1 MEAVR
6 DLDRLRGALPRALR
20 IGTRPI
26 AGDDLHTRMRL
37 EPLRHRHGRALWQE
51 GDGLAALQV
60 DEDRAVGVAFA
71 QRPVIHAQHPG
82 RRGVRLRLPTEQA
95 QERVPADSQV
105 PRVAEAYPGF
115 PAQRHAERDEAL
127 GQPQGAARP
136 GSRDGGQAFGEDA
149 ARTGTFVA
157 QPCADPQLEGH
168 PILRPGQVCQG
179 APVVTMDTP
188 RWSGTERTGRT
199 DLGRLHAQG
208 DLRRGVID
216 LTRLEAQRGRIG
228 QQTGQDRR
236 LGIASRGTVQ
246 RWCRGSS
253 RMRPYVPTGLSL
265 IAGWWVIGA
274 TPGVSRGRLCCVYSA
289 GPSWL
294 AQCPAN
300 YCATRY

>member
-6 DLDRLRGALPRALR
+6 DLERLRGALPRALR

-60 DEDRAVGVAFA
+60 DEERAIGVAFP

-82 RRGVRLRLPTEQA
+82 RGGLWLWLPAQQA
-95 QERVPADSQV
+95 QERVPTHPHV
-105 PRVAEAYPGF
+105 PRVTEAYPGF
-115 PAQRHAERDEAL
+115 PAQRHAEGEEAL

-136 GSRDGGQAFGEDA
+136 GGRHRGQTLGEDA

-157 QPCADPQLEGH
+157 KPFADPQLEGN

-208 DLRRGVID
+208 DLRGSIID
-216 LTRLEAQRGRIG
+216 LAGLEAQRGRIG
-228 QQTGQDRR
+228 QQTGQD
-236 LGIASRGTVQ
+236 GRG
-246 RWCRGSS
+246 WCRDESGLLLLLMMSLGQRSVCVPTASGWS
-253 RMRPYVPTGLSL
+253 RMDMKIYTV
-265 IAGWWVIGA
+265 
-274 TPGVSRGRLCCVYSA
+274 
-289 GPSWL
+289 
-294 AQCPAN
+294 
-300 YCATRY
+300 